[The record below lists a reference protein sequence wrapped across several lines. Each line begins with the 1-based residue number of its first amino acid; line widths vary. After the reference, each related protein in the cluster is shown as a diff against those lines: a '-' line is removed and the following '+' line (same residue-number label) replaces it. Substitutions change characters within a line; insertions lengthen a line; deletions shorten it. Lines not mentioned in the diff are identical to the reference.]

1 MFEVL
6 YQYDPDARLSWTMP
20 ATAEAARRVLTTG
33 NQDFAS
39 VLDRADFGLP
49 SGRYIVNLTAK
60 DLGLTSD
67 GDMAPEQLPFA
78 AVLSCADAR
87 VPIELVMR
95 QKAND
100 LFVVRIAGNVPGP
113 QSIGSLDYAVYHL
126 ASIRL
131 LVVIG
136 HTGCGA
142 ISAAA
147 DAYITPP
154 SYMGITGDLSLRAI
168 VDASML
174 AVSGAADALQQVYGD
189 AVRRHPGFRAALIEL
204 AVIMNAALTA
214 ATVRQKFQARLGP
227 NLDVAYGVFNLQN
240 HLIGLPAVRNAASSD
255 ARSDWQAGLWDAP
268 LGVGEFGALALQMAQ
283 SSHIAQHLHNVEG
296 VPAAGT
302 VHSG

>member
-6 YQYDPDARLSWTMP
+6 YQFDPDAIVSGRMP
-20 ATAEAARRVLTTG
+20 ATAEEARRILTTG
-33 NQDFAS
+33 NQDFAG
-39 VLDRADFGLP
+39 VLDRADIGIP
-49 SGRYIVNLTAK
+49 SGRYIVNLSAK
-60 DLGLTSD
+60 DLGLTNA
-67 GDMAPEQLPFA
+67 GDLAPEQLPFA

-100 LFVVRIAGNVPGP
+100 LFVVRVAGNVPGP

-142 ISAAA
+142 VSAAA

-168 VDASML
+168 VDATML
-174 AVSGAADALQQVYGD
+174 AVSSAADALQKVYGD
-189 AVRRHPGFRAALIEL
+189 AVRRHTGFRAALIEL

-214 ATVRQKFQARLGP
+214 ATVRQKFGARVGP
-227 NLDVAYGVFNLQN
+227 NLDVAYGVFNLRN
-240 HLIGLPAVRNAASSD
+240 HLIGLPAISDAASSV
-255 ARSDWQAGLWDAP
+255 APSDWQAGLWDAP
-268 LGVGEFGALALQMAQ
+268 AGAGEFGALALEMAR
-283 SSHIAQHLHNVEG
+283 SSHIAQYIRGGVS

-302 VHSG
+302 THSG

>member
-6 YQYDPDARLSWTMP
+6 YQYDPDTPASWAMP
-20 ATAEAARRVLTTG
+20 ATAEEARRVLAKG
-33 NQDFAS
+33 NRDFAG
-39 VLDRADFGLP
+39 VLDRAEIGIP

-60 DLGLTSD
+60 DLGLTTS
-67 GDMAPEQLPFA
+67 GDLAPEQLPFA

-87 VPIELVMR
+87 VPVELVMR

-100 LFVVRIAGNVPGP
+100 LFVVRVAGNVPGP

-131 LVVIG
+131 LVVLG

-142 ISAAA
+142 VSAAV

-168 VDASML
+168 VDATML
-174 AVSGAADALQQVYGD
+174 AVGGAADALRQIHGD
-189 AVRRHPGFRAALIEL
+189 AVHRQPGYRAALIEL
-204 AVIMNAALTA
+204 AVIINAALTA
-214 ATVRQKFQARLGP
+214 ATVHQKFQARLGP
-227 NLDVAYGVFNLQN
+227 HLDVVYGVFNLQN
-240 HLIGLPAVRNAASSD
+240 HLIGLPAISD
-255 ARSDWQAGLWDAP
+255 AANDAAADWQAGLWDAP
-268 LGVGEFGALALQMAQ
+268 LGAAEFGALALQMAR
-283 SSHIAQHLHNVEG
+283 SRHIAQHIHGLAS

-302 VHSG
+302 THAG

>member
-1 MFEVL
+1 
-6 YQYDPDARLSWTMP
+6 MP
-20 ATAEAARRVLTTG
+20 ATAEAARRVLVTG
-33 NQDFAS
+33 NRDFAG
-39 VLDRADFGLP
+39 VLDRADVGIA

-60 DLGLTSD
+60 DLGLTTS
-67 GDMAPEQLPFA
+67 GDEAPEQLPFA

-87 VPIELVMR
+87 VPVELVMR

-100 LFVVRIAGNVPGP
+100 LFVVRVAGNVPGP

-131 LVVIG
+131 LVVLG

-142 ISAAA
+142 VSAAA

-168 VDASML
+168 VDATML
-174 AVSGAADALQQVYGD
+174 AVGGAADALRQVHGD
-189 AVRRHPGFRAALIEL
+189 AVHRQPGYRAALIEL

-227 NLDVAYGVFNLQN
+227 NLDVVYGVFNLQN
-240 HLIGLPAVRNAASSD
+240 HLIGLPAVTDAASETASGE
-255 ARSDWQAGLWDAP
+255 ASDWQSGLWDAP
-268 LGVGEFGALALQMAQ
+268 SGAGEFGALALQMAR
-283 SSHIAQHLHNVEG
+283 SRHVAQYVLAEQHVL
-296 VPAAGT
+296 ADKA
-302 VHSG
+302 